1 MDKIDLKGL
10 NGKTIVIT
18 GAAGMLGSAFKEC
31 LEKLNVKLY
40 AYSHKELDVTDENAV
55 IAAAKL
61 KADIIIHCA
70 GIVNADFCEKNI
82 EEAYK
87 SHVIGTKNIIKLA
100 KINNSR
106 VLYPQSFL
114 IYGEE
119 KSIVNEE
126 TVPSPLNNYGK
137 FKYEAEKLLLKNLNN
152 SLIVRMGGF
161 FGGYAKDKNFVGK
174 FIPSLAT
181 KIKNNEKIQ
190 EVGDRVW
197 QPTYTKDLALNCLQ
211 LIALEK
217 SGIYN
222 MASIGEAT
230 FFEVAEVI
238 FNILNLNEKLEL
250 KPVSAANVE
259 QNQAA
264 KRPSKLI
271 MENKRLKKE
280 GLDFQR
286 NWKESLIEYVNN
298 PYFKNM
304 FNPSILTEP
313 YESKIL
319 GKLKNRIVMSAMS
332 RSFSKDHFCNDL
344 IKDYYVRRAKD
355 GVALIL
361 TEGIIIDKSGDGY
374 TDVPYLAD
382 KLQMGSWKTTTA
394 DVKNTGTKIFAQLW
408 HCGRISHEDFTGGIQ
423 PVSSSDIAAIGICKQ
438 LNKPFAVPR
447 KLDINEIPKIIEMYL
462 NSAKLAIEAGF
473 DGVELHLG
481 HGYLVDQFFD
491 SRVNNRT
498 DKYGGPIENRCRLAI
513 ELTKAVIDEIGQ
525 EKVIVRISPSRDM
538 GGVFNWPDL
547 DEMINYLIP
556 EFDKIGLRMLDIS
569 CARADYYQTSGPVIE
584 KVRKMWPYLIMGG
597 ASLSVTD
604 AIKEIKKGNLDMVT
618 YGRYLIAN
626 PDFATK
632 LKKGMPLTEYNV
644 EMLQT
649 LY

>member
-1 MDKIDLKGL
+1 
-10 NGKTIVIT
+10 
-18 GAAGMLGSAFKEC
+18 
-31 LEKLNVKLY
+31 
-40 AYSHKELDVTDENAV
+40 
-55 IAAAKL
+55 
-61 KADIIIHCA
+61 
-70 GIVNADFCEKNI
+70 
-82 EEAYK
+82 
-87 SHVIGTKNIIKLA
+87 
-100 KINNSR
+100 
-106 VLYPQSFL
+106 
-114 IYGEE
+114 
-119 KSIVNEE
+119 
-126 TVPSPLNNYGK
+126 
-137 FKYEAEKLLLKNLNN
+137 
-152 SLIVRMGGF
+152 
-161 FGGYAKDKNFVGK
+161 
-174 FIPSLAT
+174 
-181 KIKNNEKIQ
+181 
-190 EVGDRVW
+190 
-197 QPTYTKDLALNCLQ
+197 
-211 LIALEK
+211 
-217 SGIYN
+217 
-222 MASIGEAT
+222 
-230 FFEVAEVI
+230 
-238 FNILNLNEKLEL
+238 
-250 KPVSAANVE
+250 
-259 QNQAA
+259 
-264 KRPSKLI
+264 
-271 MENKRLKKE
+271 
-280 GLDFQR
+280 
-286 NWKESLIEYVNN
+286 
-298 PYFKNM
+298 
-304 FNPSILTEP
+304 
-313 YESKIL
+313 
-319 GKLKNRIVMSAMS
+319 MSAMS